1 MVDAVL
7 FGIGLLIV
15 LLMPP
20 FKAHLSPDVGQM
32 LHYAVPG
39 EVAEAIEEAG
49 GVVAA
54 KHRPAQGRAQRWL
67 TGSLR
72 SPSKA

>member
-20 FKAHLSPDVGQM
+20 FKAHLSPDVGSQ
-32 LHYAVPG
+32 
-39 EVAEAIEEAG
+39 I
-49 GVVAA
+49 
-54 KHRPAQGRAQRWL
+54 KF
-67 TGSLR
+67 
-72 SPSKA
+72 

>member
-20 FKAHLSPDVGQM
+20 FKAHLSPDVGHM
-32 LHYAVPG
+32 LHYAIPG

-49 GVVAA
+49 GLATKLHTIRQASASYAA
-54 KHRPAQGRAQRWL
+54 SAA
-67 TGSLR
+67 
-72 SPSKA
+72 